1 MRKEAPSSFCTHLLP
16 CPTARGL
23 RQPVPP
29 RGGEACSFAT
39 RRAMHQHGCAPE
51 SGGPFRKRPC
61 IERVDAPLPARRLT
75 EAYPLRYGE
84 GGQRRRGGCSGT
96 RMPGS
101 EGMILWMP
109 DSLRPPPAACSAQ
122 AWHPVVQAPGSGA
135 QTPAAK
141 LEGTRGDAGGSAERC
156 AGTLLSRI
164 PEMNQEC
171 PRWCSLRPF
180 EEPGGTHAAADA
192 HSDKPQASLA
202 ALHLLE

>member
-1 MRKEAPSSFCTHLLP
+1 MA
-16 CPTARGL
+16 
-23 RQPVPP
+23 
-29 RGGEACSFAT
+29 
-39 RRAMHQHGCAPE
+39 RRAMIPHVCAPA

-109 DSLRPPPAACSAQ
+109 DSLRPPPAAAMPCTGD
-122 AWHPVVQAPGSGA
+122 PRLKRGVPLRYGRDLR
-135 QTPAAK
+135 PFAA
-141 LEGTRGDAGGSAERC
+141 LLHDAIHRGYSWWT
-156 AGTLLSRI
+156 GTLLSRI

-171 PRWCSLRPF
+171 PR
-180 EEPGGTHAAADA
+180 
-192 HSDKPQASLA
+192 
-202 ALHLLE
+202 